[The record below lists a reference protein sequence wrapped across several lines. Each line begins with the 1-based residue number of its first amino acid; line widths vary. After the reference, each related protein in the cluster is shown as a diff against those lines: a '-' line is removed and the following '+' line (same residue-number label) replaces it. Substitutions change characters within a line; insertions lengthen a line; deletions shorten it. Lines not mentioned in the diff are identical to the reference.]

1 MVGKRAVQDTRVS
14 LRRALVGVVVN
25 VVVAGGSSG
34 GGGGVDVVVN
44 IVASGGGGGEGVR
57 DEIVFFSFRSKL
69 LFQLL
74 FSCHKNAYVVQQ

>member
-44 IVASGGGGGEGVR
+44 IVASGGGGGDGVR
-57 DEIVFFSFRSKL
+57 DEIGFFFRL
-69 LFQLL
+69 GR
-74 FSCHKNAYVVQQ
+74 SCCFDCYFPVTKTPT